1 MSTLTNTL
9 DLWDTVKKD
18 LAAYFPADVFQMWFE
33 PLNCISLSEEEIVLG
48 APNDFASI
56 WIKDNYL
63 DVLKE
68 KIHTRTE
75 NGLTISFTVQEEKK
89 ERGNRLTQEQ
99 NVTTPTPTDR
109 GENLSRTTQRSPFSA
124 EKNRNSTFLN
134 PRNTFDS
141 FVIGS
146 GNQLAHAASL
156 AVAQAPGKAYNPLFL
171 YGGNGMGKTHLM
183 HAVGHQMLQ
192 NRPNAKIAYVSSE
205 KFTNEFIMAIQQNT
219 LSRFRR
225 QYREADILLID
236 DIHFLSGKERCQE
249 EFFHTFNDLFESG
262 KQIFLSSDRP
272 ANEIAKLENRLISRF
287 QWGLVADIQ
296 TPDYETRLA
305 ILKTKAQAQRLNLPE
320 DVAEFIAKRIS
331 QNIRRL
337 EGALLKLSSYHN
349 LIGGSLDITSVEK
362 LLQDLLQEEAQ
373 RQVTIEM
380 IQKKV
385 VDFYKLRVSDMVSR
399 RRPSSIAFPR
409 QIAMYLSRILTNQSL
424 AEIGEAFGGR
434 DHGTVLHAFKT
445 IQNYMEQDESTR
457 NNVEY
462 LKKSLEKG
470 GL

>member
-1 MSTLTNTL
+1 MPTLTNTL
-9 DLWDTVKKD
+9 DLWKTVKQD

-33 PLNCISLSEEEIVLG
+33 PLDCLSLTDEEIVLG

-68 KIHTRTE
+68 KIHTHTE
-75 NGLTISFTVQEEKK
+75 NGVAISFTVREEKK
-89 ERGNRLTQEQ
+89 ESNSRLSQVNT
-99 NVTTPTPTDR
+99 NTAPAT
-109 GENLSRTTQRSPFSA
+109 
-124 EKNRNSTFLN
+124 NRNGSSSTMARKSPRSDEKARTSTFLN

-171 YGGNGMGKTHLM
+171 YGGNGLGKTHLM

-192 NRPNAKIAYVSSE
+192 NRPDSRIAYVSSE

-320 DVAEFIAKRIS
+320 EVVEFIAQRIS

-349 LIGGSLDITSVEK
+349 LIGGTLDIPSVER

-399 RRPSSIAFPR
+399 RRPNNIAFPR

-424 AEIGEAFGGR
+424 SEIGEAFGGR
-434 DHGTVLHAFKT
+434 DHGTVLHAFRT

-470 GL
+470 GS